1 MSRHKI
7 ASRTIHESFFR
18 TRMLFGNTFNGFKE
32 ENPWVEHA
40 PRDGYEAF
48 RFDAARLRRLAL
60 GAGLALLAMTYLVF
74 QGIPAPPETHDQPEA
89 HYIGYA
95 VGMCACPFGIL
106 VIGGTLLLLGRD
118 VGD

>member
-1 MSRHKI
+1 MSLRKTLGI
-7 ASRTIHESFFR
+7 ALIII
-18 TRMLFGNTFNGFKE
+18 
-32 ENPWVEHA
+32 
-40 PRDGYEAF
+40 
-48 RFDAARLRRLAL
+48 

-118 VGD
+118 DRD